1 MIIKRG
7 RLQQAEAAYRQVL
20 AVEPAHAEA
29 LHLLGAIAHRAGR
42 NDLAIHYIRQAVGLD
57 DARPNYYNSLAVVLR
72 DLGRNSEAEASLT
85 IIPRLKITEPRKTV
99 LTQPRP

>member
-57 DARPNYYNSLAVVLR
+57 DARPNYYK
-72 DLGRNSEAEASLT
+72 ASLLSCAISVVT
-85 IIPRLKITEPRKTV
+85 R
-99 LTQPRP
+99 RPKRA